1 MQYSPQEMQENYLY
15 VQMLKKWTMSVNGQ
29 IKYSDFVCSCVTAF
43 KKKNKNRNGYSM
55 ASGHHIIFPR
65 VTE

>member
-1 MQYSPQEMQENYLY
+1 MQYSPQEMQENNLY

-43 KKKNKNRNGYSM
+43 KKKK
-55 ASGHHIIFPR
+55 
-65 VTE
+65 

>member
-1 MQYSPQEMQENYLY
+1 MQYSPQEMQENNLY

-43 KKKNKNRNGYSM
+43 KKKIKIEMGIAWLQDITLS
-55 ASGHHIIFPR
+55 FP
-65 VTE
+65 E